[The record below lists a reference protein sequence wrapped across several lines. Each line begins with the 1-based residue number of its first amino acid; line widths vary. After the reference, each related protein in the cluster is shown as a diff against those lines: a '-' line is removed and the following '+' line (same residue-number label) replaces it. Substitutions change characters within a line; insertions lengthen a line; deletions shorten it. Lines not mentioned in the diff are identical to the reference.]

1 MLYLRDNPAVGLMI
15 LVAAIIYVSY
25 IIYIYIYI
33 KYIYIYIFSEYI
45 YPVDTRGRYD
55 VVMWLLLRRDVVPPY
70 HDVITTKKQRCYI
83 AAETTL

>member
-1 MLYLRDNPAVGLMI
+1 MH
-15 LVAAIIYVSY
+15 
-25 IIYIYIYI
+25 
-33 KYIYIYIFSEYI
+33 IYIFSEYI
-45 YPVDTRGRYD
+45 HPVDTRGRED